1 MTDQLNIKDGARQ
14 RTVFAL
20 ATSAKPALIAVMR
33 VSGWSAPDIAQ
44 QFGVDWKRRGVVC
57 TVDLGLGS
65 MPIHLWCMP
74 SPNSY
79 TGQDTLE
86 IFFPGHPE
94 IITALASW
102 LEAEGCVAAEA
113 GEFTRLAVESGKLD
127 LSRAE
132 AVMALVTAHDDA
144 SRRQALS
151 DLSGQSAEVL
161 TDLTS
166 QLRQIS
172 ARYEMLFDFS
182 EEEHA
187 ETEEASLSNDLKGFL
202 SNLKTHVGKD
212 SAART
217 NSPTIALYGPPNAGK
232 SSLFNALLG
241 KPRSLVTDIAG
252 TTRDAVR
259 ETIQIG
265 PHAATLFDLSGIGK
279 SDADFGSFAE
289 DSTKRALEA
298 DVLLLLAEPSSEAE
312 STALFAKLETE
323 DAAIRGR
330 ALWIYTKTDN
340 QKPPTQN
347 PIKLEQVNVSATSG
361 AGLDALQEMLSQ
373 RLNDAATGG
382 SVSLQRQKA
391 GEAERVLE
399 VVDNDDLP
407 PEAVAREVRHALTLL
422 DEALLN
428 DNPGDVLDLIFSRF
442 CIGK

>member
-1 MTDQLNIKDGARQ
+1 
-14 RTVFAL
+14 
-20 ATSAKPALIAVMR
+20 MR
-33 VSGWSAPDIAQ
+33 VSGLLAPAVAEEL
-44 QFGVDWKRRGVVC
+44 GVVWKRYGITC
-57 TVDLGLGS
+57 SANLGLGIV
-65 MPIHLWCMP
+65 PVHLWCMP
-74 SPNSY
+74 APNSY

-86 IFFPGHPE
+86 IFVLGHPE
-94 IITALASW
+94 ITSALASW
-102 LEAEGCVAAEA
+102 LESKGCVTAEA

-161 TDLTS
+161 TDLTR
-166 QLRQIS
+166 QLRQVS

-187 ETEEASLSNDLKGFL
+187 ETEEASLSNDLKGFISKL
-202 SNLKTHVGKD
+202 DMHVGTD
-212 SAART
+212 SAARSH
-217 NSPTIALYGPPNAGK
+217 SPSVALYGPPNAGK

-265 PHAATLFDLSGIGK
+265 QHKATLLDLSGIGK

-289 DSTKRALEA
+289 DSTQRALEA

-312 STALFAKLETE
+312 STSLLAELESA
-323 DAAIRGR
+323 DAAVRGR
-330 ALWIYTKTDN
+330 AIWVYTKTDS
-340 QKPPTQN
+340 QKAPSQN
-347 PIKLEQVNVSATSG
+347 PEKLEQVGVSATSG
-361 AGLDALQEMLSQ
+361 AGLAALQEILCQ
-373 RLNDAATGG
+373 RLNDAAIGG

-391 GEAERVLE
+391 GEARRVLE
-399 VVDNDDLP
+399 VVDAESLP